1 MVAMN
6 KEWVRVS
13 RKRPCPCCGKRDWC
27 SVSLD
32 GSRAVCMRVE
42 SDKPTKNRG
51 WLHIL
56 KESDDFTRR
65 PAPRPDLHSH
75 PLAPTPHLDGIYSTM
90 IRGHLVLSEP
100 HKANLLARGLSE
112 IDIEKNGYKSVPT
125 SLYGGTVARLLS
137 EYDLRGVPGFY
148 RERGRWQMFT
158 PGAGFFISVR
168 DSRHRI
174 RGFQIRLDEGSTR
187 YLWFSSASK
196 PEGQSSGAPIHFA
209 RPNLIAEQ
217 RRVFITEGALKA
229 DVIAAKLNA
238 PVIGIPGVTT
248 WPGGFGQKLRRV
260 CPTLRE
266 VFLCF
271 DSDFKTNE
279 HVRRALFALIAELRY
294 ALYSP
299 SILTWDTA
307 KGFDDYLTRR
317 AA

>member
-1 MVAMN
+1 M
-6 KEWVRVS
+6 KRVG
-13 RKRPCPCCGKRDWC
+13 KKHPCEICGHTRWC
-27 SVSLD
+27 GYSED
-32 GSRAVCMRVE
+32 GTKAVCMRVE
-42 SDKPTKNRG
+42 SDKPTKNQG

-56 KESDDFTRR
+56 RESDDFTRK
-65 PAPRPDLHSH
+65 PAPRPDVHSH
-75 PLAPTPHLDGIYSTM
+75 PLASPSHLDGIYSTM
-90 IRGHLVLSEP
+90 IRGHLVLSNE
-100 HKANLLARGLSE
+100 HKSNLLARGLSDL
-112 IDIEKNGYKSVPT
+112 DIENNGYKSVPT

-137 EYDLRGVPGFY
+137 ELDLRGVPGFY

-158 PGAGFFISVR
+158 PGRGFFISVR

-174 RGFQIRLDEGSTR
+174 RGFQIRMDDGPTR

-229 DVIAAKLNA
+229 DVIAARLNA

-248 WPGGFGQKLRRV
+248 WPGGFGQKLRKA
-260 CPTLRE
+260 CPQIRE

-271 DSDFKTNE
+271 DSDFRTNE
-279 HVRRALFALIAELRY
+279 HVRRALFNLIAELR
-294 ALYSP
+294 ASLYSP
-299 SILTWDTA
+299 KVLTWESA
-307 KGFDDYLTRR
+307 KGFDDYLTRV